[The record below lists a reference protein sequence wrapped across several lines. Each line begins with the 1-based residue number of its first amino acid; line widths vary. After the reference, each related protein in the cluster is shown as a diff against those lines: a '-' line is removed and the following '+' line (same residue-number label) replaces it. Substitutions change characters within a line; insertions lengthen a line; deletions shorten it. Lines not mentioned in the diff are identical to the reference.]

1 MQWENGKVNDQAAEK
16 VQSEQKMFYEV
27 NPAGI

>member
-1 MQWENGKVNDQAAEK
+1 MRWENGKVNGQAAEK
-16 VQSEQKMFYEV
+16 VQSEQKMFYGV